1 MLQASNHISP
11 IPEKL
16 ASIVNNK
23 VAETWFCGVGLQNKA
38 NPKIPLDSKLIEKR
52 IYRFIV
58 IYIWTLTRNQSH
70 EKSCISED

>member
-23 VAETWFCGVGLQNKA
+23 VAETWFCGVRLQTRRILKYHSTVSLLKKEYTDLLSFTFGL
-38 NPKIPLDSKLIEKR
+38 
-52 IYRFIV
+52 
-58 IYIWTLTRNQSH
+58 
-70 EKSCISED
+70 